1 MQHPHTYS
9 FKRNRA
15 GGDVK
20 GDPKHRLSRV
30 DVGDGVGVDQ
40 GEVEQAVKRHGDADV
55 EWSLQGM
62 LRLAPPAMRR
72 LFAPTLV
79 SIRQAIGDVLNHPNT
94 RGKAIVHL

>member
-1 MQHPHTYS
+1 MATTP
-9 FKRNRA
+9 
-15 GGDVK
+15 
-20 GDPKHRLSRV
+20 LSWCCV
-30 DVGDGVGVDQ
+30 VVQ
-40 GEVEQAVKRHGDADV
+40 GEVEQAVKRHGDPDV

-94 RGKAIVHL
+94 RGKANGCRTVMTSSTIRKQ

>member
-1 MQHPHTYS
+1 MATTS
-9 FKRNRA
+9 
-15 GGDVK
+15 
-20 GDPKHRLSRV
+20 LSWCCAV
-30 DVGDGVGVDQ
+30 VQ
-40 GEVEQAVKRHGDADV
+40 GEVEQAVKRHGDPDV

-94 RGKAIVHL
+94 RGKATGCKTLLTSSTFPTPGLRQQGVEQC